1 MVVYQI
7 WKKKAI
13 GSYLPFVQLGLSEY
27 LGRNILS
34 LESLSWFDTLSQM
47 ENWLTNVLTG
57 IIDLK
62 EKGRAGKRM

>member
-1 MVVYQI
+1 M
-7 WKKKAI
+7 
-13 GSYLPFVQLGLSEY
+13 PFVQLGLSEY

-62 EKGRAGKRM
+62 EKEQSRKTDVIEQIKE